1 MTNTIYVIQ
10 SLSKK
15 STLTLKK
22 DHVVFA
28 VIDPDPEQSYW
39 DADLDGGV
47 EAAHFLVVEV
57 AADDGAGGGANS
69 LTQLEV
75 MTDLQ

>member
-1 MTNTIYVIQ
+1 M
-10 SLSKK
+10 
-15 STLTLKK
+15 
-22 DHVVFA
+22 VFA

-39 DADLDGGV
+39 DADLDGGI
-47 EAAHFLVVEV
+47 EAAHLLVVEV
-57 AADDGAGGGANS
+57 AADDGAGRGANS